1 MKKHTTSIHVRLCA
15 GAPTHAA
22 APQAHPS
29 LDDLLAQVR
38 ACRACEAHLPLGP
51 RPVLQAGASARILV
65 VGQAP
70 GARVHAS
77 GIPWDD
83 RSGVRLR
90 EWMGIDAGHFYD
102 PARVAIVPM
111 GFCYPGRGNSGDLP
125 PRRECAPLW
134 QDRLLAQLPRI
145 ELTLLVGGYA
155 QAHHLRHAGHVS
167 VTRTLHNWRV
177 HQTTSVLRPADSR
190 LGAARRAHQ
199 ASSVIPLPHP
209 SPRNI
214 AWFKANPWFEAELLP
229 VLRKKVRGLIDG

>member
-111 GFCYPGRGNSGDLP
+111 GFCYPGRGSSGDLP
-125 PRRECAPLW
+125 PRPECAPAW
-134 QDRLLAQLPRI
+134 RDQLLAELPKL
-145 ELTLLVGGYA
+145 EVVLLVGGYG
-155 QAHHLRHAGHVS
+155 QAWHLGDDNGETLTET
-167 VTRTLHNWRV
+167 VTRW
-177 HQTTSVLRPADSR
+177 QTITQRKGTPR
-190 LGAARRAHQ
+190 YW
-199 ASSVIPLPHP
+199 PLPHP
-209 SPRNI
+209 SWRNNGWLKKN
-214 AWFKANPWFEAELLP
+214 AWFEVELLP
-229 VLRKKVRGLIDG
+229 ALRTDVARVLRGG